1 MCVSDSQHQT
11 KRQIE
16 MALRVDWQEIL
27 GVDQIDAEDDFFSLG
42 GDSINGIEL
51 MCMVEQRWGV
61 TLDQVEIVE
70 EPTFGGFTRL
80 VQAAVLGLP
89 ASERNV
95 APESKSG
102 SF

>member
-1 MCVSDSQHQT
+1 VSESQHQT

-16 MALRVDWQEIL
+16 MALRSDWQDLL
-27 GVDQIDAEDDFFSLG
+27 GVDKIDAEDDFFSLG
-42 GDSINGIEL
+42 GDSIKGIEL
-51 MCMVEQRWGV
+51 MCMVEQRWGIN
-61 TLDQVEIVE
+61 LDQVEILE

-80 VQAAVLGLP
+80 IQTHVLGLQSGDP
-89 ASERNV
+89 NI